1 MREEKSMN
9 VPEMTVGKTEQEKE
23 RENLLREN
31 DELFARCNVYE
42 EQLRAARED
51 AEKAYMRGRI
61 DGLEFAIRCNGVSG
75 NEVSKA

>member
-1 MREEKSMN
+1 MTIGGEKP
-9 VPEMTVGKTEQEKE
+9 VDTTAVLD
-23 RENLLREN
+23 NLRREN

-61 DGLEFAIRCNGVSG
+61 EGLEFAIRCNGISG
-75 NEVSKA
+75 DEVKK